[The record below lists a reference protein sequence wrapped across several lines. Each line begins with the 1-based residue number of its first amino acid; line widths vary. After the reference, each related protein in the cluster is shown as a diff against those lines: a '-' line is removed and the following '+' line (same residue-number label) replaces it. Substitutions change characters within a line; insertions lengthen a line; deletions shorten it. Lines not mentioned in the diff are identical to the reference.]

1 MKQLT
6 APIAGVLL
14 LSVACAAPAPPPPE
28 KPAVDLAAER
38 AAVEAAN
45 TEWTASSQDVDKYM
59 SFFAEGAYF
68 LGINQ
73 PMIVGK
79 QGIRERIDYLN
90 DLPGFGGE
98 ASAVKI
104 EVSKEGDMAYVVGQ
118 GTWGLAV
125 EGGESVTIPG
135 KTLTVWKKQADGS
148 WKIVA
153 DAVNTAPMEGE
164 PGAEE

>member
-6 APIAGVLL
+6 VPFVGVLL
-14 LSVACAAPAPPPPE
+14 LSVVCAAAPPPPPE

-38 AAVEAAN
+38 AAVQAAFD
-45 TEWTASSQDVDKYM
+45 EWSASYQDVDKYM
-59 SFFAEGAYF
+59 SFFAEGAHF

-79 QGIRERIDYLN
+79 QGIRERVDHLN

-98 ASAVKI
+98 AEAVKTD
-104 EVSKEGDMAYVVGQ
+104 VSKEGDLAYVVGK
-118 GTWGLAV
+118 GKWGLGVA
-125 EGGESVTIPG
+125 GGESVTVPS

-153 DAVNTAPMEGE
+153 DAVNSAPMEGE